1 MKNRSWKA
9 LLLTLTLVLGFALPA
24 QAAGVRLSWDKKGNT
39 VSLTLRGLG
48 EESVYGVQ
56 LELTVKGNH
65 TKATFVPAA
74 EDVYSPECRVSAS
87 SESSRI
93 VLYLTSQ
100 EPLNSG
106 GILEVGKLTLEK
118 EFTMPADVTVTLLG
132 HELKRLPQADGAVIS
147 ASGQNQGGGNG
158 GDENQGEEDGGED
171 RETEEY
177 QIRISSSAHGKVTT
191 RYNWA
196 EPRSGVMLTVAPEND
211 YSLKELK
218 VTAPGGREMS
228 LTDVGGN
235 RYTFRMPTADVEV
248 TASFQWTGLTHTPMS
263 FSDVAEDHWYHDAVH
278 YVFERGMMTGTSVTT
293 FSPDMVASRGM
304 IVTILHRL
312 EGSPKA
318 ESANFSDVPRS
329 EYYAPAVD
337 WALSAGIA
345 SGYGGNETGT
355 FGPENSITREQL
367 ATILYRYGEKTGADM
382 APRGD
387 LSGFSDGGDISDYAK
402 EPMAWAVGVGLV
414 SGMGDGTIAPAG
426 NATRAQVATILTRYC
441 QNITP

>member
-9 LLLTLTLVLGFALPA
+9 LLLILTLILSFALPA
-24 QAAGVRLSWDKKGNT
+24 QAAGVRLSWDKKGNS

-56 LELTVKGNH
+56 LELTVEGSH

-74 EDVYSPECRVSAS
+74 ADAYSPECRVSAS

-106 GILEVGKLTLEK
+106 GILEVGKLSLE
-118 EFTMPADVTVTLLG
+118 ENFTMPADATVTLLG

-147 ASGQNQGGGNG
+147 ATGQDQGDGGN
-158 GDENQGEEDGGED
+158 DENQDGGED
-171 RETEEY
+171 PETEEY

-196 EPRSGVMLTVAPEND
+196 EPRSSVMLTVAAEDN
-211 YSLKELK
+211 YGLKELK
-218 VTAPGGREMS
+218 VTASGGREMS
-228 LTDVGGN
+228 LTDVGGG
-235 RYTFRMPTADVEV
+235 RYSFRMPAANVEV

-263 FSDVAEDHWYHDAVH
+263 FSDVAEDHWYHEAVH
-278 YVFERGMMTGTSVTT
+278 YVYERGMMTGTSPTT
-293 FSPDMVASRGM
+293 FSPDMVTTRGM

-312 EGSPKA
+312 EGSPLA
-318 ESANFSDVPRS
+318 ETANFSDVPRS
-329 EYYAPAVD
+329 EYYASAVD
-337 WALSAGIA
+337 WAQSTGIV

-367 ATILYRYGEKTGADM
+367 ATILYRYAEKTGADT

-387 LSGFSDGGDISDYAK
+387 LSGFSDAGDISDYARDS
-402 EPMAWAVGVGLV
+402 MAWAVGVGLV

-426 NATRAQVATILTRYC
+426 SATRAQVATILTRYC
-441 QNITP
+441 QNIAE

>member
-1 MKNRSWKA
+1 MKNRTWKA
-9 LLLTLTLVLGFALPA
+9 LLLTLTLVLGLALPA
-24 QAAGVRLSWDKKGNT
+24 QAAGLRLSWDKKGNS

-56 LELTVKGNH
+56 LELTVDGNH
-65 TKATFVPAA
+65 ARASFVPAA
-74 EDVYSPECRVSAS
+74 SDVYSPECRVSAS
-87 SESSRI
+87 DRSSRI

-106 GILEVGKLTLEK
+106 GILEVGDLTLEK
-118 EFTMPADVTVTLLG
+118 DFTMPADATVTLLG
-132 HELKRLPQADGAVIS
+132 HELKHLPQANGAVIS
-147 ASGQNQGGGNG
+147 ASGQSQGGGNTDS
-158 GDENQGEEDGGED
+158 GDSGEED

-177 QIRISSSAHGKVTT
+177 RVRISSSAHGKVTT
-191 RYNWA
+191 RYNRA
-196 EPRSGVMLTVAPEND
+196 EPRSSVMLTVAAEDN
-211 YSLKELK
+211 YGLKELK
-218 VTAPGGREMS
+218 VTASGGREMA
-228 LTDVGGN
+228 LTDVGGG

-278 YVFERGMMTGTSVTT
+278 YVYERGMMTGTSETA
-293 FSPDMVASRGM
+293 FSPDMVTSRGM

-318 ESANFSDVPRS
+318 DAAGFSDVSRS

-337 WALSAGIA
+337 WARSNGIV

-355 FGPENSITREQL
+355 FGPNNSITREQL
-367 ATILYRYGEKTGADM
+367 AAILYRYAEKAGADTT
-382 APRGD
+382 PRGNLD
-387 LSGFSDGGDISDYAK
+387 GFSDAGDISDYAR
-402 EPMAWAVGVGLV
+402 EPLAWAVGVGLI

-426 NATRAQVATILTRYC
+426 SATRAQVATILTRYC
-441 QNITP
+441 QTFVD